1 MNDVADKME
10 IRELLF
16 KYALM
21 VDKNEWGLQD
31 SIFHEE
37 ATIDYSSAGKGGT
50 VGLYKEMLGWLQ
62 ESLKHSPVRYHFI
75 SNEIISID
83 GDDADCTCVFNSPMA
98 LEEPGAPKLLMTNSG
113 YYHDRLVRTPK
124 GWRIRTRIVDM
135 GLQIFHK

>member
-1 MNDVADKME
+1 MDEAADRNA

-21 VDKNEWGLQD
+21 VDKNEWGMQD
-31 SIFHEE
+31 AIFHEE
-37 ATIDYSSAGKGGT
+37 ATIDYASAGKGGSI
-50 VGLYKEMLGWLQ
+50 GPYKEMLHWLK

-83 GDDADCTCVFNSPMA
+83 GDDADCTCAFNSPMV
-98 LEEPGAPKLLMTNSG
+98 LEEPGAPKLTMTNSG